1 MTMLRAVGLLMV
13 STLVL
18 VGAIFAFI
26 QKHGE
31 GFTWVTNNDIG
42 GSGARTGPNAVQP
55 VGGLLSPGQVDA
67 TARPAILTA
76 TALAGSPGFV
86 STRVPTGSS
95 GTTVEA
101 VGIGEPVEYAG
112 SRYTV
117 LQLVDP
123 EPPGFFTATAGN
135 RRVTLE
141 VRQEAVSQSV
151 AYSFALFYLRDAS
164 GEEYVWAI
172 TNGEP
177 SFGSGSLN
185 PGESNTGWISFM
197 IPQGAEPAEL
207 VVLSGIDRVVLVELD

>member
-1 MTMLRAVGLLMV
+1 MTMLRAVGLMV
-13 STLVL
+13 LSIVVL

-26 QKHGE
+26 NEHGE
-31 GFTWVTNNDIG
+31 GFTWVTSNDIG

-55 VGGLLSPGQVDA
+55 AGGILSPGQIEA

-76 TALAGSPGFV
+76 TALAGTTGTV
-86 STRVPTGSS
+86 ATRVPTRGPVS
-95 GTTVEA
+95 VEA
-101 VGIGEPVEYAG
+101 VGIGETIEYAG

-117 LQLVDP
+117 LQLIDP

-135 RRVTLE
+135 RRITLE
-141 VRQEAVSQSV
+141 VRQEALSQAV
-151 AYSFALFYLRDAS
+151 AYSFALFYLRDTS

-177 SFGSGSLN
+177 AFGSGSLN

-197 IPQGAEPAEL
+197 IPQGAEPAGL
-207 VVLSGIDRVVLVELD
+207 VVLSGIERVVLVELR